1 MLNRLRRFGFRLLY
15 NECAFT
21 YDIVSRVVSLGRWRS
36 WQRSVIQFLPAPDAG
51 LVFELAQGTGDLQ
64 IDLAKAGYRSIALDR
79 SRSMGRLAQRKLT
92 RVGLSTLLLRGEA
105 GRLPIQSDSITAIV
119 CTFPTSFILQP
130 QTLIEVQ
137 RVLKRDAPAVI
148 VLSGLLTGGGLRAGL
163 IRVLYRLAGQ
173 ACGDNVDEEL
183 LSLFRAPGLSAEA
196 QALPLDG
203 SLVQIVLLRKTA
215 ATAHDEEDYNLV
227 LARET

>member
-1 MLNRLRRFGFRLLY
+1 MLNRIRRFGFRLLY

-21 YDIVSRVVSLGRWRS
+21 YDLVSRAVSLGRWRS
-36 WQRSVIQFLPAPDAG
+36 WQRSVIQFLPAPDDC
-51 LVFELAQGTGDLQ
+51 LVLELAQGTGDLQ

-79 SRSMGRLAQRKLT
+79 SRSMGRLAQGKL
-92 RVGLSTLLLRGEA
+92 RRAGLSTLLLRGAA
-105 GRLPIQSDSITAIV
+105 GRLPIQSDSIAAIV

-130 QTLIEVQ
+130 QALMEVQ
-137 RVLKRDAPAVI
+137 RVLKPDAPAVI
-148 VLSGLLTGGGLRAGL
+148 VLAGLLTCGGLRAQL
-163 IRVLYRLAGQ
+163 IRGLYRLAGQ

-196 QALPLDG
+196 HTLPLDG

-227 LARET
+227 LA